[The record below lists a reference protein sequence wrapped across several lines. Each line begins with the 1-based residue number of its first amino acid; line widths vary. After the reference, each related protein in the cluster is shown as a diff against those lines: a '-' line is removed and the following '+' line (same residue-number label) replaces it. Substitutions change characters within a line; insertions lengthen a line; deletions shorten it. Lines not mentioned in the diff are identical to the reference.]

1 MATTVKLP
9 MTLEEFLDFTGW
21 QVNDPRHRLRTALDY
36 FQNTVDLD
44 YLSKPVEDPK
54 GPDGLS
60 MGPNPWIL
68 PRDNPIQLSLLMQAI
83 DFSYPV
89 SVVHITKGQIL
100 KAFQTTIFFGNYG
113 DYYTPASSRMDRLAI
128 PRDQQTARFYESIT
142 SFRCLAST
150 VSDAYVDWAMWRGV
164 QEEYRHGGGR
174 QFYIWK
180 PQIKLRLVCDWK
192 GHLLLTSCH
201 CLQFC
206 DRRQCRPET
215 GILSNSYSHR
225 FLLSQ

>member
-1 MATTVKLP
+1 
-9 MTLEEFLDFTGW
+9 MTLEQSLEFTGW
-21 QVNDPRHRLRTALDY
+21 QVSDPHHRLRTALDY

-44 YLSKPVEDPK
+44 YLRKPIEDPK

-68 PRDNPIQLSLLMQAI
+68 PRDNPIQLCLLMQAI
-83 DFSYPV
+83 DFSYPI

-100 KAFQTTIFFGNYG
+100 KAFQTTTSFGNYG

-150 VSDAYVDWAMWRGV
+150 ASDAYVDWAMWRGV

-174 QFYIWK
+174 QFYIWE
-180 PQIKLRLVCDWK
+180 PQIKLRLVYDCK